1 MRFLRTVFTIGYI
14 FFGTFFLI
22 NLGQLFLRNTW
33 IDFFEIK
40 DTKPLTFQ
48 VEMMENNKTEIQY
61 TFKAEDEVYEGS
73 RVVFNKLIEERLP
86 ENKEDVIV
94 SYNTL
99 IPKINFLKQ
108 LNLKSRNGYIGL
120 IGFGLILI
128 ILLLIDK
135 FVNKKYWLKVYG
147 LSK

>member
-1 MRFLRTVFTIGYI
+1 MRFLRTVYTIGYL

-33 IDFFEIK
+33 VDFFEIE
-40 DTKPLTFQ
+40 DTKPLTLQF
-48 VEMMENNKTEIQY
+48 EKMDNNKSEIHY
-61 TFKAEDEVYEGS
+61 TFKIEDKVYKGS
-73 RVVFNKLIEERLP
+73 RVVFDELIEDKLP
-86 ENKEDVIV
+86 ENKEDVII

-120 IGFGLILI
+120 IGFGFILT
-128 ILLLIDK
+128 ILLLMDK
-135 FVNKKYWLKVYG
+135 FSNKKYWLKVYG